1 MIHWA
6 GMDILD
12 TLDELVDPRHTV
24 LLMWDFAKSVVS
36 NSFNYDSLIRNT
48 GKLVQAAREHNVPL
62 IYSRQNNMRI
72 MGDTGAPTIRM
83 RFKRSG
89 KPLSDLAKQPE
100 PRGFPPVPELV
111 KEVAP
116 QEQDIIFE
124 KFGPNAFLELV

>member
-36 NSFNYDSLIRNT
+36 NSFNYDSLIHNT
-48 GKLVQAAREHNVPL
+48 GKLLQAARQHKVPI

-83 RFKRSG
+83 RFKR
-89 KPLSDLAKQPE
+89 
-100 PRGFPPVPELV
+100 
-111 KEVAP
+111 
-116 QEQDIIFE
+116 
-124 KFGPNAFLELV
+124 